1 MGLVWEGEA
10 VEEGVAVWP
19 ENWQAVTVFCAMGT
33 QWRVSAS
40 MNGMIWT
47 GLDYNALP
55 IVEARLNVP
64 RADRADLFASLRI
77 MEAAAR
83 TELNKAR

>member
-1 MGLVWEGEA
+1 
-10 VEEGVAVWP
+10 
-19 ENWQAVTVFCAMGT
+19 MGT

-40 MNGMIWT
+40 MSGMIWT

-64 RADRADLFASLRI
+64 RETVQNSSLTCASWKPWLVP
-77 MEAAAR
+77 
-83 TELNKAR
+83 N

>member
-1 MGLVWEGEA
+1 
-10 VEEGVAVWP
+10 
-19 ENWQAVTVFCAMGT
+19 MGT
-33 QWRVSAS
+33 QWRVSAG

-47 GLDYNALP
+47 ALDYNALP

-64 RADRADLFASLRI
+64 RADRGELFASLRI

-83 TELNKAR
+83 TELNKAH